1 MLKTRV
7 SISGTRQGEPT
18 HPLKVKSDQK
28 DGSKTYK
35 TQIETELMVM
45 ITSQGARE
53 GASQARFLRA
63 LQRSQADGN
72 GEMKTLNRSDNK
84 SLKPG
89 REVQHFPF
97 NKKTISRKRLPRNGH
112 RAVHCSPQQIP
123 HLHKDVHPML
133 RLQNESRK
141 RNLATSMGRR
151 SQRVGCAQM

>member
-97 NKKTISRKRLPRNGH
+97 NTDEGTGPQKHNPDCLTLDWGPPIHAATPRSGACSKLVAGFGKKKTL
-112 RAVHCSPQQIP
+112 
-123 HLHKDVHPML
+123 LF
-133 RLQNESRK
+133 
-141 RNLATSMGRR
+141 
-151 SQRVGCAQM
+151 